1 MLQKG
6 GNRSL
11 SFGSGAFFLMGYE
24 LMDVDQASWIDPDSA
39 VLLTLR
45 ARDTI
50 AHFPI
55 FQG

>member
-1 MLQKG
+1 M
-6 GNRSL
+6 
-11 SFGSGAFFLMGYE
+11 MGYE

>member
-1 MLQKG
+1 
-6 GNRSL
+6 
-11 SFGSGAFFLMGYE
+11 MGYE

-39 VLLTLR
+39 GLLTLK
-45 ARDTI
+45 AHDTI